1 MNSNNKNKLK
11 MLLEV
16 CLIVYILYAS
26 MLLLTTPDKLNNWIL
41 AILLAY
47 FILLILFVSFFIKER
62 QEEGDD
68 KVNSEGDLDQVKNQ
82 LNQQQELNEMENYLC
97 KYSDN
102 PQCYNKDSKSC
113 DGYGI
118 QGRPFEFEYTPQTD
132 INWNWAR

>member
-1 MNSNNKNKLK
+1 

-41 AILLAY
+41 VILLTS
-47 FILLILFVSFFIKER
+47 FILLILFVSFFIKEG
-62 QEEGDD
+62 QVEVKEEVNS
-68 KVNSEGDLDQVKNQ
+68 KVNSKQQVNNH
-82 LNQQQELNEMENYLC
+82 LNQQEEVNEMENYLC
-97 KYSDN
+97 NYSDN

-132 INWNWAR
+132 INWNWVR